1 MEKLFVGFRM
11 VLAFVLIMI
20 GLFVLQEVYPGLLG
34 AVGCIALGL
43 AVFHSTLPKGEYGK
57 STRKA

>member
-1 MEKLFVGFRM
+1 MEKLFIGLKM

-20 GLFVLQEVYPGLLG
+20 GLYVMQEVYPGLLG
-34 AVGCIALGL
+34 AVGCIALGM
-43 AVFHSTLPKGEYGK
+43 AVFHSLLPKGEYGK